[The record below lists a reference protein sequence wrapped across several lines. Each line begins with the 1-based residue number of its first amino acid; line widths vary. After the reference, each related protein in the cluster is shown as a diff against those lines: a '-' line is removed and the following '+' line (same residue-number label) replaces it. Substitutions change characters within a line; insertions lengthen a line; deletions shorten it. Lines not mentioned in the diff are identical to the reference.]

1 MHKRRLFPVNAKW
14 LTWGI
19 IIYTELKLNLQEEQE
34 DEYQRQGH

>member
-1 MHKRRLFPVNAKW
+1 MQKRRLFPVNAEW